1 MAGIRPRFEKGSPL
15 SFNANVLIKG
25 GQLVEPDAATG
36 RIKPSTANSVKVLG
50 VALGDA
56 SAFGYTNANTADAWG
71 NPVVNAQYPPNEVAV
86 AKHGVFDLK
95 VAAATTALAFGD
107 LVKAAANG
115 EVQLHSQG
123 AAATYDMIVGRCVE
137 TAGIPVG
144 ETGKIRLG
152 GV

>member
-15 SFNANVLIKG
+15 TFNANVLIKG

-36 RIKPSTANSVKVLG
+36 RIKPTAANSVTCLG

-56 SAFGYTNANTADAWG
+56 SAFGYTNANTTDAWG
-71 NPVVNAQYPPNEVAV
+71 NPVVNAQFPPNEVAV

-95 VAAATTALAFGD
+95 VAAATATVPFGA

-123 AAATYDMIVGRCVE
+123 AAATFDQIVGRCVE
-137 TAGIPVG
+137 PGGIAAGA
-144 ETGKIRLG
+144 EGKIRLG